1 MKARLV
7 IPVIMVLTL
16 LLGACSSGARAP
28 EKLEAPAAVEMQQPV
43 AVQVEGESAVE
54 APAVQ
59 APALMAT
66 AAPAAAPKPQEAGL
80 PQNLSQPSARMIIKD
95 GLMEL
100 LVQDTDVALERV
112 TQLAADQGGYLISS
126 RIWMEDGYK
135 NAELRMGVPSMTF
148 EDTMNRLRR
157 IGGRGAGRSGV
168 GAAIPSIVPVFATH
182 GKLGLALGTQ
192 CRCFEDWG
200 VLRPR
205 TSHCPAA
212 LATTAT
218 ATAVAP
224 ARLSVPAASLH
235 VAPVVSTSSTN
246 KTRAP
251 RTASGRGARK
261 APRTLRNLERY
272 RQIQKKLMAARLIR
286 QDPRLRAVVLTYFA
300 CGPDS
305 FGNPFFKDEIGEPC
319 YVMQIDEHTA
329 DAGVITRLEA
339 FADTACKG
347 VAKTLSTT
355 TMAPAACAS

>member
-16 LLGACSSGARAP
+16 LLGACSPAARAP

-157 IGGRGAGRSGV
+157 IGVQVLNEQASGQDV
-168 GAAIPSIVPVFATH
+168 SAEYNDLQSRLIN
-182 GKLGLALGTQ
+182 L
-192 CRCFEDWG
+192 E
-200 VLRPR
+200 
-205 TSHCPAA
+205 
-212 LATTAT
+212 AT
-218 ATAVAP
+218 AARVREFLDQAKTVEESLRINATLSELEGQIEQVKGQMKFYEDRAAFSTITVLLKPQRPTPTPTFTPTPTSTPTPTPAWNPGETVASASKVMVELLQGLVDATIWAVFLLWPFALVALIAIWIFRRLRRKPAP
-224 ARLSVPAASLH
+224 P
-235 VAPVVSTSSTN
+235 
-246 KTRAP
+246 AP
-251 RTASGRGARK
+251 RSEGDQ
-261 APRTLRNLERY
+261 NL
-272 RQIQKKLMAARLIR
+272 
-286 QDPRLRAVVLTYFA
+286 
-300 CGPDS
+300 
-305 FGNPFFKDEIGEPC
+305 
-319 YVMQIDEHTA
+319 
-329 DAGVITRLEA
+329 
-339 FADTACKG
+339 
-347 VAKTLSTT
+347 
-355 TMAPAACAS
+355 